1 MKKYW
6 CYFVFPLCIILFTTL
21 NFLLL
26 SDPVID
32 GTYKGQIE
40 GSTVE
45 IKISN
50 DFYYI
55 YTISDTS
62 SVVIDSG
69 IYTPDGIFISQK
81 NNTENKLIKSDN
93 TFRLRYDE
101 HYLYNTKVIV
111 LQVVYGI
118 MILVGITG
126 LTVALIKP
134 YLSDSWVQNKIHQ
147 DMTESLNKIHFNKK
161 DGK

>member
-6 CYFVFPLCIILFTTL
+6 CYFVFPLLIILFTTL

-26 SDPVID
+26 SEPVID
-32 GTYKGQIE
+32 GTYKGKIE
-40 GSTVE
+40 KSTVE

-62 SVVIDSG
+62 SVIIDSG
-69 IYTPDGIFISQK
+69 IYTPDGTFISQK
-81 NNTENKLIKSDN
+81 TNTENKLIKSDN
-93 TFRLRYDE
+93 TFRLKYGDY
-101 HYLYNTKVIV
+101 YLYNTKVIV

-134 YLSDSWVQNKIHQ
+134 YLSDSWVQNKLHQ
-147 DMTESLNKIHFNKK
+147 DMTESLNKIQFNKK